1 MRETRL
7 ETYSSDSRR
16 YDELLDRSGVV
27 RAHWRPL
34 VDRLALDGAESVR
47 RGAELA
53 RRLIVENGV
62 TYNVYADPQG
72 RDRPWVLDP
81 LPLLLTAAEWREI
94 ELGVTQRA
102 RLLDGLLADLYGPQR
117 LLADGLVPPELPFGH
132 PNFLWPCH
140 GLLPKGEN
148 WLHIYAVDISRS
160 ADGRW
165 WALADRT
172 QTPSGTGYAL
182 ENRQIVS
189 RIFPD
194 LVNDLGV
201 SPLGGFF
208 VALREH
214 LLQQITDGTP
224 PLAVVLTPGSF
235 NETYFEHAYLARQ
248 LGLPLVEGHDLTVR
262 GDTLFLKTLGGLRR
276 VHAILRRLDDDFC
289 DPVEL
294 RGDSAL
300 GVPGLIAAVR
310 ARKVMIA
317 NALGSG
323 VLESAAWMGFMPAV
337 AERLLGEKLRLPS
350 VATWWCG
357 EPPALEHVIR
367 HIDSLIIKPTYPNQR
382 FTAVFGRDLGAAARA
397 QLVERLRARPYA
409 YVAQERLAFSQAPVW
424 RNTGGAG
431 LAARALAIRV
441 YAVATP
447 AGYRVMPGG
456 LARIAGD
463 GAVDIVSM
471 QRGGGSKDVWV
482 LSPDLRSVDETQGS
496 LALVAPTPAGQAR
509 TQMRHDDLPSRLAE
523 NLYWLGRYSERCDS
537 KARLLRA
544 SLSVR
549 SNAPVWTAALASCRH
564 FGVMP
569 WPGEA
574 APAGAKGADA
584 KTDEGISADAQ
595 IADTK
600 GAEAKSAEAKSAE
613 AKSADAKSADAQSA
627 EPVLPAFSESNPVG
641 IAADLQRLVWC
652 AAQARSRL
660 SAENWRAVG
669 VLHREFQ
676 EAAASGIDP
685 REVLDRLLLG
695 LAALAG
701 FALDDMTQDDGWRL
715 LMLGRRLERLH
726 FLAELLAQ
734 RLADGA
740 EPSQGE
746 LEWLLEIG
754 DSTITY
760 RTRYLA
766 SPQLAAT
773 IDLLVYDASNPRALA
788 FQWQAIEE
796 SLLRIATSLGGTPD
810 DTLKESVALVQELQ
824 LSALDGDGTHASR
837 ARESLGAQLNALAAA
852 AGVLSDRVSL
862 KHFSLIEAPLRM
874 VAA

>member
-1 MRETRL
+1 MTEARL
-7 ETYSSDSRR
+7 ETYTSDSGR
-16 YDELLDRSGVV
+16 YDELLDSQGAVRS
-27 RAHWRPL
+27 HWRPL
-34 VDRLALDGAESVR
+34 VDRLADGGAGSIR
-47 RGAELA
+47 RGVELA

-102 RLLDGLLADLYGPQR
+102 RLLDALLADLYGPQR
-117 LLADGLVPPELPFGH
+117 LLGEGLVPPELPFGH

-140 GLLPKGEN
+140 GLTPPGGQ
-148 WLHIYAVDISRS
+148 WLHVYAVDISRS

-182 ENRQIVS
+182 ENRQIVT
-189 RIFPD
+189 RIFPE
-194 LVNDLGV
+194 LVHELGV
-201 SPLGGFF
+201 RSLAGFF
-208 VALREH
+208 VALRER
-214 LLQQITDGTP
+214 LLGFAGDGEA

-262 GDTLFLKTLGGLRR
+262 GNLLFLKTLGGLRR

-310 ARKVMIA
+310 AGSVVIA

-337 AERLLGEKLRLPS
+337 AERLLGEPLRLPS

-357 EPPALEHVIR
+357 EQLALDYVLR
-367 HIDSLIIKPTYPNQR
+367 HMDRLVIKPAYPNQH
-382 FTAVFGRDLGAAARA
+382 FEAVFGRDLDAAARTE
-397 QLVERLRARPYA
+397 LSRRLRARPHA

-424 RNTGGAG
+424 RSGGKQG
-431 LAARALAIRV
+431 LAARALGIRV
-441 YAVATP
+441 YAIATP
-447 AGYRVMPGG
+447 TGYRVMPGG

-463 GAVDIVSM
+463 GADDIVSM

-482 LSPDLRSVDETQGS
+482 LGPELKPNDAASPPAAGAVDPVTASQ
-496 LALVAPTPAGQAR
+496 PR
-509 TQMRHDDLPSRLAE
+509 TQVRHDELPSRLAE
-523 NLYWLGRYSERCDS
+523 NLFWLGRYSERCEG

-544 SLSVR
+544 TLSAR
-549 SNAPVWTAALASCRH
+549 GNPPVWAAALATCRN
-564 FGVMP
+564 FGLLP
-569 WPGEA
+569 RQGDS
-574 APAGAKGADA
+574 APARAN
-584 KTDEGISADAQ
+584 
-595 IADTK
+595 
-600 GAEAKSAEAKSAE
+600 EA
-613 AKSADAKSADAQSA
+613 
-627 EPVLPAFSESNPVG
+627 VLPALSETNPLSL
-641 IAADLQRLVWC
+641 AADLGRLVWC
-652 AAQARSRL
+652 ASQARSRL

-669 VLHREFQ
+669 VLQREFQ
-676 EAAASGIDP
+676 EAVAAAIEP
-685 REVLDRLLLG
+685 REILDRLLLSV
-695 LAALAG
+695 AALAG

-715 LMLGRRLERLH
+715 LMLGRRLERLQ

-734 RLADGA
+734 RLDAGA
-740 EPSQGE
+740 LPTQGE
-746 LEWLLEIG
+746 LEWLLDIG

-766 SPQLAAT
+766 SPQLGST
-773 IDLLVYDASNPRALA
+773 IDLLVHDQSNPRAIA
-788 FQWQAIEE
+788 FQWHEIEQ
-796 SLLRIATSLGGTPD
+796 SLLRIAASLGGTPD
-810 DTLKESVALVQELQ
+810 DTLNESVALVQSLQ
-824 LSALDGDGTHASR
+824 LAALDGESSR
-837 ARESLGAQLNALAAA
+837 ALRARDSLSVQLAALAAA
-852 AGVLSDRVSL
+852 AGLLSDRISL
-862 KHFSLIEAPLRM
+862 KHFSLIETPLRM

>member
-1 MRETRL
+1 MPEARL
-7 ETYSSDSRR
+7 ETYASDSGR
-16 YDELLDRSGVV
+16 YDELLDAHGAV
-27 RAHWRPL
+27 RPHWRPL
-34 VDRLALDGAESVR
+34 VDRLADGGAGSIR
-47 RGAELA
+47 RGVELA

-102 RLLDGLLADLYGPQR
+102 RLLDALLADLYGPQR
-117 LLADGLVPPELPFGH
+117 LLGEGLVPPELPFGH

-140 GLLPKGEN
+140 GLAPAGGQ
-148 WLHIYAVDISRS
+148 WLHVYAVDISRS

-182 ENRQIVS
+182 ENRQIVT
-189 RIFPD
+189 RIFPE
-194 LVNDLGV
+194 LVHELGV
-201 SPLGGFF
+201 RSLAGFF
-208 VALREH
+208 VALRER
-214 LLQQITDGTP
+214 LLGFAGEGEA

-262 GDTLFLKTLGGLRR
+262 GETVFLKTLGGLRR

-300 GVPGLIAAVR
+300 GVPGLLAAVR
-310 ARKVMIA
+310 AGSVIIA

-323 VLESAAWMGFMPAV
+323 VLESAAWMGFMPAA
-337 AERLLGEKLRLPS
+337 AERLLGEPLRLPS

-357 EPPALEHVIR
+357 ERLALEYVLQ
-367 HIDSLIIKPTYPNQR
+367 HIDRLVIKPAFPNQH
-382 FTAVFGRDLGAAARA
+382 FEATFGRDLDLVARA
-397 QLVERLRARPYA
+397 ELIERLRARPHA

-424 RNTGGAG
+424 RSGGKQG
-431 LAARALAIRV
+431 LAARALGIRV
-441 YAVATP
+441 YAIATP
-447 AGYRVMPGG
+447 SGYRVMPGG

-463 GAVDIVSM
+463 GADDIVSM

-482 LSPDLRSVDETQGS
+482 LGPEIKAND
-496 LALVAPTPAGQAR
+496 APPPSEAAADPVPAAPPRPQV
-509 TQMRHDDLPSRLAE
+509 RHDELPSRLAE
-523 NLYWLGRYSERCDS
+523 NLFWLGRYSERTEG

-544 SLSVR
+544 TLSAR
-549 SNAPVWTAALASCRH
+549 GNPPVWAAAMASCRS
-564 FGVMP
+564 FGLLP
-569 WPGEA
+569 RQGDSTPARANEA
-574 APAGAKGADA
+574 
-584 KTDEGISADAQ
+584 
-595 IADTK
+595 
-600 GAEAKSAEAKSAE
+600 
-613 AKSADAKSADAQSA
+613 
-627 EPVLPAFSESNPVG
+627 VLPALSETNPLG
-641 IAADLQRLVWC
+641 LAADLQRLVWC
-652 AAQARSRL
+652 ASQARSRL

-676 EAAASGIDP
+676 EAVAAAIEP
-685 REVLDRLLLG
+685 REILDRLLLSVS
-695 LAALAG
+695 ALAG

-715 LMLGRRLERLH
+715 LMLGRRLERLQ

-734 RLADGA
+734 RLAAGA
-740 EPSQGE
+740 LPGQGE
-746 LEWLLEIG
+746 LEWLLDIG

-766 SPQLAAT
+766 SPQLGCT
-773 IDLLVYDASNPRALA
+773 IDLLVYDQSNPRAIA
-788 FQWQAIEE
+788 FQWHEIEQ
-796 SLLRIATSLGGTPD
+796 SLLRIAASLGGTPD
-810 DTLKESVALVQELQ
+810 DTLNEPVALVRGLELA
-824 LSALDGDGTHASR
+824 ALDGESSR
-837 ARESLGAQLNALAAA
+837 ALRARDSLSAQLAALAAA
-852 AGVLSDRVSL
+852 AGLLSDRISL
-862 KHFSLIEAPLRM
+862 KHFSLIETPLRM